1 MRPLSKISITS
12 IFSNYMARGYV
23 LCKGSYFMF
32 INTRIQI
39 ASLKLHISD
48 FDARLHL
55 YYKLV
60 I

>member
-1 MRPLSKISITS
+1 
-12 IFSNYMARGYV
+12 MARGYI
-23 LCKGSYFMF
+23 LCKGSDFMF